1 MKILL
6 LCLLAVSLQKEVF
19 GLRVETVGPSG
30 SDFDKL
36 DLGWMNEVPGFSQAD
51 REHGAVNEDEVGRR
65 PWATQ
70 DDRRQNRT
78 VTASTHESQ
87 LPPELPLDRSLERQV

>member
-1 MKILL
+1 MKVL

-36 DLGWMNEVPGFSQAD
+36 DLGWMNEVPGFSQVD
-51 REHGAVNEDEVGRR
+51 REHETVNENCLECILARK
-65 PWATQ
+65 Q
-70 DDRRQNRT
+70 D
-78 VTASTHESQ
+78 
-87 LPPELPLDRSLERQV
+87 

>member
-1 MKILL
+1 M
-6 LCLLAVSLQKEVF
+6 
-19 GLRVETVGPSG
+19 ETVGPSG

-36 DLGWMNEVPGFSQAD
+36 DLGWMNEVPGFSQVD
-51 REHGAVNEDEVGRR
+51 REHEAVNEDEVDRR
-65 PWATQ
+65 PWTTQ

-87 LPPELPLDRSLERQV
+87 LPPESPLDRPLERQV

>member
-1 MKILL
+1 MKIF

-51 REHGAVNEDEVGRR
+51 REHEAVNEDEVGRR

-87 LPPELPLDRSLERQV
+87 PPPESPLDRSLERQV

>member
-1 MKILL
+1 MKIFL

-36 DLGWMNEVPGFSQAD
+36 DLGWMNEVPGFSQVD
-51 REHGAVNEDEVGRR
+51 REHAAGNEDEVEMR
-65 PWATQ
+65 PWTTQ
-70 DDRRQNRT
+70 GDRRQNRT

-87 LPPELPLDRSLERQV
+87 PPPESPLDRSLERQV

>member
-1 MKILL
+1 MKIL

-36 DLGWMNEVPGFSQAD
+36 DLGWMNEVPGFSQVD
-51 REHGAVNEDEVGRR
+51 REHAAGNEDEVERR
-65 PWATQ
+65 PWTTQ

-78 VTASTHESQ
+78 VTASTHEPQ
-87 LPPELPLDRSLERQV
+87 PPPESSLDRSLERQV